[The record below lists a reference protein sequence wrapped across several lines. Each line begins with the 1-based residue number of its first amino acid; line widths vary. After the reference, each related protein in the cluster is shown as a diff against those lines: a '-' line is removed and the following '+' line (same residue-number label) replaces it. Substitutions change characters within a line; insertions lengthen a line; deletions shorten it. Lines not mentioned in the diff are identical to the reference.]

1 MVDLL
6 DPGKLEPGVDR
17 GVGVR
22 VGDEGLNGQCGG
34 GGVELIVE
42 EGEELKDVVLVSG
55 ANVEAV
61 GEPLIK
67 EGLEVSRG

>member
-1 MVDLL
+1 MRR
-6 DPGKLEPGVDR
+6 G
-17 GVGVR
+17 GVG
-22 VGDEGLNGQCGG
+22 
-34 GGVELIVE
+34 LIVE